1 MHGVAFVGGEYVPL
15 ADAKISVMTHAFNYG
30 TGTFEGIRG
39 YWNAA
44 EEQLYVFR
52 ARDHFE
58 RLHNSARILAIDL
71 PYSVDELV
79 AILLEVLRRSGFRSD
94 VYVRPLAY
102 KSGLGIGV
110 SMTGVPESFVM
121 YAQPMGNYIDVDAGI
136 SCCVSSWRRNGD
148 NAMPPRAKITGSY
161 LNSALA
167 KHEALVDGYDEAI
180 MLTEAGNVCEGS
192 AENIFLIKNRTL
204 VTPPVS
210 DGVLEGITRATL
222 MEIAQA
228 GLGVP
233 TVERTVQRT
242 ELYTADEVF
251 LCGTGAQL
259 SPVTSIDRRPV
270 GSGEIGPLTRALQHA
285 YFDVVRGNNRAYA
298 AWLQPVYEQAAS
310 ADAAPTLPADA
321 RAGARRAS

>member
-1 MHGVAFVGGEYVPL
+1 MQGVAFVGGEYVPL

-58 RLHNSARILAIDL
+58 RLHNSARILAIEL
-71 PYSVDELV
+71 PYGVDDLV
-79 AILLEVLRRSGFRSD
+79 TILLEVLRRSGFRSD

-102 KSGLGIGV
+102 KAGLGIGV
-110 SMTGVPESFVM
+110 SMTGVPSSFVM

-180 MLTEAGNVCEGS
+180 LLTEAGNVCEGS

-204 VTPPVS
+204 LTPPVS

-233 TVERTVQRT
+233 TLERTIQRT
-242 ELYTADEVF
+242 ELYSADEVF
-251 LCGTGAQL
+251 LCGTGAQI

-270 GSGEIGPLTRALQHA
+270 GAGEIGPLTRALQHA

-298 AWLQPVYEQAAS
+298 AWLQPVYERATTDAAPRLPD
-310 ADAAPTLPADA
+310 ADAATA
-321 RAGARRAS
+321 ARRVP